1 MSDKSTPSCH
11 RTILF
16 ANLRKK
22 ILNNALHFYKK
33 LNIFFI
39 FLFSEILS
47 TIYVFTEKN

>member
-22 ILNNALHFYKK
+22 ILNNALHFTKNEYF
-33 LNIFFI
+33 FFI
-39 FLFSEILS
+39 FSFFGDFINN
-47 TIYVFTEKN
+47 I